1 MEDFTLKYLGRER
14 RQAQRKDGF
23 LEFLTPES
31 LREKRLPERFR
42 CVTFDRASA
51 IRNAQAEFF
60 ALGHPFVDAMI
71 QQIGDYDFGGHTAV
85 RFIKVLGLGA
95 EEAQAGYQFNF
106 VVRGRVQREDGDEYI
121 FGFHTVVI
129 SADGLP
135 NARMASSAAML
146 YSSDESQLTG
156 AERLL
161 AKLDSLSIEDAY
173 QTARA
178 EIERTAQFWDWDED
192 VELVGLAKIV
202 PMAF

>member
-1 MEDFTLKYLGRER
+1 M
-14 RQAQRKDGF
+14 
-23 LEFLTPES
+23 
-31 LREKRLPERFR
+31 
-42 CVTFDRASA
+42 
-51 IRNAQAEFF
+51 
-60 ALGHPFVDAMI
+60 
-71 QQIGDYDFGGHTAV
+71 
-85 RFIKVLGLGA
+85 
-95 EEAQAGYQFNF
+95 
-106 VVRGRVQREDGDEYI
+106 QREDGDEYI

-135 NARMASSAAML
+135 DARMASSAAML
-146 YSSDESQLTG
+146 YSSDESQSTG